1 MTTWHLDTGLVSDYL
16 EGSTSRVQAASVEAH
31 LLGCADCRAMLA
43 TGVDRTRLD
52 DILANVLDRVDA
64 PHAGPLERLLCR
76 LGISGETARLLAAT
90 PSLGA
95 SWLLA
100 VAGVLGMAV
109 VAASSGRDDRWTLI
123 FLALAPLAPV
133 AGVAVSF
140 GRRGYPAYQLTL
152 SAPYSAFRLL
162 MVRALAVLATTT
174 VLAGLGAVVL
184 PTTVATS
191 VAWLLPALAL
201 TGLTLSL
208 SAWFDPIVSA
218 FGVTVAW
225 LLTLAFA
232 RDSLGAL
239 GLFSSTGQVIF
250 AVIAASC
257 AVVVLIRRDSFT
269 VLGGSA

>member
-109 VAASSGRDDRWTLI
+109 VAAGGGRDDRWTLI

-140 GRRGYPAYQLTL
+140 GRRGDPAYQLTL

-174 VLAGLGAVVL
+174 VLAGIAAVVL

-225 LLTLAFA
+225 LLTVAFA

-257 AVVVLIRRDSFT
+257 GVVVLIRRDSFT